1 METLK
6 ELEQYLIDECFNLCN
21 ISVNRVNRGD
31 DQIVLDEENGRF
43 CYCYYERGIKNII
56 ESFATEKE
64 LVEYALKEFE
74 REPQFFKAHT
84 VAWTRSK
91 EKLLQA
97 VKELRECG
105 IKFYGYDDSIHGGE
119 STVYSVWVMGK
130 DVLRLEKFWKKYWD
144 KEFYRFFPEDSPL
157 HY

>member
-21 ISVNRVNRGD
+21 ISVFRMTQSS
-31 DQIVLDEENGRF
+31 DQVVLKEENGRF

-64 LVEYALKEFE
+64 LVEYALGEFE
-74 REPQFFKAHT
+74 REPRYFKAHH
-84 VAWTRSK
+84 VAWTRSR
-91 EKLLQA
+91 EKFLQA
-97 VKELRECG
+97 EKELQERG
-105 IKFYGYDDSIHGGE
+105 IEFRKYEPLHDNG
-119 STVYSVWVMGK
+119 TAVYEITVMGK
-130 DVLRLEKFWKKYWD
+130 DVLRLDDFWNRFWD
-144 KEFYRFFPEDSPL
+144 KEFLRWFPENSPL